1 MLCQPSEGELVL
13 IQKNSFWCAPQR
25 NTEATQKMKRA
36 IATQQ
41 ISLATSG
48 NGSSNGEEIGW
59 VEEGGGAGGGG
70 ASKRERL
77 EQARQYGR
85 ENYSLQWRKRV

>member
-1 MLCQPSEGELVL
+1 
-13 IQKNSFWCAPQR
+13 
-25 NTEATQKMKRA
+25 MKRA

-41 ISLATSG
+41 ISLATFG
-48 NGSSNGEEIGW
+48 NGSSNGQEIGW

-85 ENYSLQWRKRV
+85 ENYSLQWRKRVLI